1 MPPCRSSVPWPSCF
15 QQRCTSPVPKPSHL
29 PVQFHELPSV
39 AKPYSRPA
47 KEVKA
52 LKVEAAM
59 NWPDTTLWF
68 RGA

>member
-1 MPPCRSSVPWPSCF
+1 M
-15 QQRCTSPVPKPSHL
+15 
-29 PVQFHELPSV
+29 PVQFHELLSV

-59 NWPDTTLWF
+59 NWPDTTLLF
-68 RGA
+68 SGA